1 MLGIMFA
8 DKLCWF
14 DFNSE
19 RSCKEAIKQSL
30 KGNESSDR
38 ILLNCIALTWSFVL
52 VRVTLCAL
60 HLSTFESSSS
70 WLVLNDYN
78 SAAQNIEIDP
88 HWCQASE
95 QRVIHWKLSAIYNYL
110 FRLCGGWLDLTTNF
124 NSGLSRKSV
133 YPAFGVWF
141 ERSMSRIWWRENLQL
156 AHVCVW
162 CMYECNVCCFVF
174 LRHTWMGLDWLNS
187 SVICVLIVNTHE
199 DRWDGWMAEVQTHH
213 LHSSGCSAR
222 FASASL
228 IFYCCLSVSLAR
240 S

>member
-1 MLGIMFA
+1 MVVRPCSSHPVCFA
-8 DKLCWF
+8 PEHF
-14 DFNSE
+14 
-19 RSCKEAIKQSL
+19 
-30 KGNESSDR
+30 R
-38 ILLNCIALTWSFVL
+38 IIV
-52 VRVTLCAL
+52 VVTCTEWLQQC
-60 HLSTFESSSS
+60 STKHRNRPT
-70 WLVLNDYN
+70 LM
-78 SAAQNIEIDP
+78 P
-88 HWCQASE
+88 CQASE